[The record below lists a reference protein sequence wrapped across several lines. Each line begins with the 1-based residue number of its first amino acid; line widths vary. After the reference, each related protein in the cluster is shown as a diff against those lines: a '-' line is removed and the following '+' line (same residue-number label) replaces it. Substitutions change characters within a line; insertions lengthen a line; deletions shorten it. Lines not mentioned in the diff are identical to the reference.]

1 LLDICLSQHS
11 VDLSIIGCRKY
22 QYKPQAPS
30 TSTTVSVDRNPILD
44 EGIDPMRETI
54 SHLWKSTL
62 CVAFL
67 ASLMLISTL
76 CPLQQA
82 AAVAAGAATG
92 CVTDCATASSADCVT
107 DCATA
112 AAVEQSPLAGMDEG
126 ILAVALGIAILG
138 AAVFLM
144 VWYAHRISQDAADDR
159 GEEGPEESHVSLLDP
174 EKSKAPNRESAC
186 RREGRSQRQ

>member
-1 LLDICLSQHS
+1 
-11 VDLSIIGCRKY
+11 
-22 QYKPQAPS
+22 
-30 TSTTVSVDRNPILD
+30 
-44 EGIDPMRETI
+44 MRETI

-67 ASLMLISTL
+67 AFLMLISTL

-82 AAVAAGAATG
+82 AAEEAIGAATG
-92 CVTDCATASSADCVT
+92 CATGCATASSADCVT
-107 DCATA
+107 DCATVA
-112 AAVEQSPLAGMDEG
+112 AAEQSPLAGMDEG

-144 VWYAHRISQDAADDR
+144 AWYAHRISQDAADDR

-174 EKSKAPNRESAC
+174 EKSKASNRESAC